1 MHVFTNLH
9 LLVYRKKMTEKSKQ
23 TFEPYKSCLDHSMSS
38 IYASV
43 PKVYGLF
50 VSHVKYSSHSLGQ
63 TSTFDIVSQTKV
75 SASCY
80 ADCSFH
86 TSNTIHIVWYRHG
99 HLTWCFLSSKEQKF
113 HRKAN
118 SRPDMPELDICIRRT
133 LVTQSQKHGSL
144 YQEAY
149 SFSSSEF
156 RWRVWF
162 I

>member
-1 MHVFTNLH
+1 MYLPT
-9 LLVYRKKMTEKSKQ
+9 
-23 TFEPYKSCLDHSMSS
+23 S
-38 IYASV
+38 IYSSTAKRWRRNLNKLLNHT
-43 PKVYGLF
+43 KVVWIIARVLF
-50 VSHVKYSSHSLGQ
+50 MHLCQRYTGYSFHTSNTVTHSLGQ